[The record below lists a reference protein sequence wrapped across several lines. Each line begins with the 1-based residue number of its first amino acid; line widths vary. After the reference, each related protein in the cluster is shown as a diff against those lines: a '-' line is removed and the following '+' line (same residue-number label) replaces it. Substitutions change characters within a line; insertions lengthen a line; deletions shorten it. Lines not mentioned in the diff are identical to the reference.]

1 MEHFLT
7 TWGYLALFL
16 LAVGESA
23 CIPIPS
29 EVTMTFAGALAGG
42 LVATGRL
49 NLPAVILVGTVG
61 ELGGAFI
68 AWGVGVTGGR
78 VLVER
83 YGRFVLLTKK
93 DLERAEN
100 WFSRNGDWGVL
111 VGRLLPVIRTFVSLP
126 AGIAEMK
133 PVRFGVFTVIGSLV
147 WDSVLA
153 GIGYE
158 VGSRWQQI
166 AAKFTDV
173 GYVVVAVAVLAVVA
187 FMAHRLREVVAERR
201 SMAD

>member
-1 MEHFLT
+1 M
-7 TWGYLALFL
+7 
-16 LAVGESA
+16 
-23 CIPIPS
+23 
-29 EVTMTFAGALAGG
+29 
-42 LVATGRL
+42 
-49 NLPAVILVGTVG
+49 
-61 ELGGAFI
+61 
-68 AWGVGVTGGR
+68 
-78 VLVER
+78 
-83 YGRFVLLTKK
+83 
-93 DLERAEN
+93 
-100 WFSRNGDWGVL
+100 
-111 VGRLLPVIRTFVSLP
+111 
-126 AGIAEMK
+126 
-133 PVRFGVFTVIGSLV
+133 IGSLV